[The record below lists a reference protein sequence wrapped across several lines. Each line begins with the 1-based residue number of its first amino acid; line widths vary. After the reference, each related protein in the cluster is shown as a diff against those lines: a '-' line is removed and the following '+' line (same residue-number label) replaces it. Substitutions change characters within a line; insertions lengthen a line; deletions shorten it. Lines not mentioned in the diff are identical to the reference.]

1 MPSYL
6 DRAANPRLLHTAF
19 LKARSWAWEQ
29 PYYDTVEVKL
39 LEWRLRRNLGMIG
52 ERIKRGYD
60 FAPLV
65 GYHLPKDLAGTRRFA
80 YRNFIDEV
88 ATVAAVEAI
97 GPRMEREM
105 DAGGAVSFGNR
116 LDLAADS
123 DRLFVPWDR
132 AWDRLSRAC
141 NASARRSPWHLR
153 TDVEQF
159 YPEIPVD
166 RLNGV
171 LRSLLPNDP
180 IIGFFARLNA
190 LPVPFLPR
198 GRGIPAGPAI
208 SGFLANL
215 YLLPLDRFVRGKWG
229 AAGRFRRYVD
239 DMFLFTRT
247 RSAAVR
253 AHRALAAMVRERFGL
268 RLHDAKKTEF
278 SFSREPMGRG
288 RSPRDLDEAERLFD
302 RIYGSLY
309 RFPPRLKARF
319 RAEPDRLLK
328 WYARGLRWLGVYVST
343 DWLAQRLLTVQS
355 RGGGSRWLRSRSY
368 YRLDIPDV
376 ELFGVE
382 TVGMKGW
389 SEDFAERN
397 PVFMRDLHRLHGML
411 RRMTRDAYADL
422 GDVRKQSKKD
432 LKGRIFTLRNFAG
445 RLALMDCGRD
455 QNIFSMLI
463 DHPWILD
470 PAIGINAFLS
480 MPRPFERLRGLMQ
493 SDRPALIRAKAA
505 WALGELGDRRAVRPL
520 WETAAHGEGAIARRS
535 ALESL
540 LRIDDWQGIPAEWV
554 FGEARRESDPAIRKY
569 HYLILGRMR
578 PDRLADFLKEAAARE
593 TDFTARL
600 AIEHAAHETGSLY
613 HVVGHLARHAG
624 PIRAVTVGH
633 PAEWR

>member
-6 DRAANPRLLHTAF
+6 DRAADPRILHTAF

-39 LEWRLRRNLGMIG
+39 LEWRLRRNLAMIG
-52 ERIKRGYD
+52 ERIKSGYD
-60 FAPLV
+60 FAPLT
-65 GYHLPKDLAGTRRFA
+65 GYHLPKDLTGTRRFA

-105 DAGGAVSFGNR
+105 DRGGVVSFGNR
-116 LDLAADS
+116 LDLAPSS
-123 DRLFVPWDR
+123 DRLFVPWDS

-141 NASARRSPWHLR
+141 NAAARRAPWHLR
-153 TDVEQF
+153 TDVQQF
-159 YPEIPVD
+159 YPEIPID

-171 LRSLLPNDP
+171 LRSVLPKDP
-180 IIGFFARLNA
+180 IMGFFARLNA
-190 LPVPFLPR
+190 LRAPFLPP
-198 GRGIPAGPAI
+198 GRGMPAGPAI

-215 YLLPLDRFVRGKWG
+215 YLLPLDRIVRGKWR

-239 DMFLFTRT
+239 DIFFFTRT
-247 RSAAVR
+247 RADAVK
-253 AHRALAAMVRERFGL
+253 AHRSLSQIARERFGL

-278 SFSREPMGRG
+278 TYAREPMGRG
-288 RSPRDLDEAERLFD
+288 RAPRDWDEAERLFD

-309 RFPPRLKARF
+309 RLNPRLKARF
-319 RAEPDRLLK
+319 RAEPERLLK
-328 WYARGLRWLGVYVST
+328 WYTRGLRWLGIYVST

-355 RGGGSRWLRSRSY
+355 RGGGSRWLRSHSY

-376 ELFGVE
+376 ELFGIE
-382 TVGMKGW
+382 TIGMKGW
-389 SEDFAERN
+389 SEDFANRN

-411 RRMTRDAYADL
+411 RRMTRDAYANL
-422 GDVRKQSKKD
+422 GDVRRQSKKE

-445 RLALMDCGRD
+445 RLALMDCTRD
-455 QNIFSMLI
+455 QNIFNMLM

-480 MPRPFERLRGLMQ
+480 MPRSFERLRDLMQ
-493 SDRPALIRAKAA
+493 SDRPVLIRAKAA

-520 WETAAHGEGAIARRS
+520 WETAVHSEGAIARRS

-540 LRIDDWQGIPAEWV
+540 LRIDVWQGIESAWV
-554 FGEARRESDPAIRKY
+554 YGEARNEKDPGIRKY

-578 PDRLADFLKEAAARE
+578 PEGLADFLKEAAARE

-600 AIEHAAHETGSLY
+600 AIEYAAHETGSLY
-613 HVVGHLARHAG
+613 HFAGHLGHRVG
-624 PIRAVTVGH
+624 PVKALTVSH